1 MRRVASDSDTL
12 VAPEQAETASVDAHD
27 EAKLMSF
34 FQEIVAE
41 KPGHIFFKDLLNM
54 APVPL
59 GAQTLRQVY
68 AGWAVSLRRLQKK
81 RKIAVTRENRDKMDT
96 WKVDV
101 LG

>member
-12 VAPEQAETASVDAHD
+12 VAPEQAETASVDGHD

-34 FQEIVAE
+34 FQEIVAK
-41 KPGHIFFKDLLNM
+41 KPGQIFFKDLLNT

-59 GAQTLRQVY
+59 GAQNLRQIY
-68 AGWAVSLRRLQKK
+68 ADWAVSLRRLQKK
-81 RKIAVTRENRDKMDT
+81 RKIAVTRTKGEKMDS

-101 LG
+101 LA